1 MTQEVVR
8 KGLWEYSGKYVNF
21 LLLVIGNREGKNGN
35 GNGHGHGNGGRE
47 DEGSEN

>member
-35 GNGHGHGNGGRE
+35 GNGGRE